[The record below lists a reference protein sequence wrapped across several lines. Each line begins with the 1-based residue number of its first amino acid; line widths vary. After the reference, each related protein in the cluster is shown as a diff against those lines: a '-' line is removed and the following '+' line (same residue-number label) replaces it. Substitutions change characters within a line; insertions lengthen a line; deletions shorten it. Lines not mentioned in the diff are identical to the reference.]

1 MSDISPSESGVPLAT
16 PKPEKLSFSTK
27 LAYGAGDMGPAM
39 TANILVFFLLPFFT
53 NVAGLPAGLAG
64 SVLMIGKISDAIND
78 PIIGVF
84 SDRTRTRWGRRLP
97 WMLFGAIPFG
107 LLFCLQWIVPHF
119 SNNDTVNNWLLFSYY
134 VTIGVLFNIAY
145 TIVNLPYAALTP
157 ELTQDYNERTSL
169 NSFRFSFSIGA
180 SVLSLV
186 LAGLSFSEYQDDPGK
201 QYLVLGLICTV
212 LSVIPIFW
220 SVFRIQERG
229 AQPILA
235 AKQKQIFGNIL
246 TGIGA
251 LFVCYGILRIIPLTA
266 NLLAAPGRFDLISIA
281 VILIG
286 LQITLFGITLLFS
299 TPEPHLSSSDAVR
312 KRSQSEDI
320 PALTFIQ
327 QLKVVFSNRPFLYLI
342 GIYLC
347 SWLAVQLTASILVY
361 FVVSWMG
368 LKNTDSTLVAL
379 GVQGTALVMLF
390 FWRIISERVGK
401 KAVYFMGM
409 TLWIIA
415 QAGLFLLQPGQT
427 NLMYVL
433 AVIAGF
439 GVSVAYLIPWSMV
452 PDVIE
457 LDELNTGQRREGIFY
472 GFMVLLQKFG
482 LALGLFLVG
491 LALEAAGF
499 IESTAGEVIPTQP
512 DSALLAIRI
521 AIGPLPTLFLIF
533 GLILAYF
540 YPITREFHAEIRLK
554 LQERKSKE
562 GRR

>member
-1 MSDISPSESGVPLAT
+1 MSDISPSDSYVPQAT
-16 PKPEKLSFSTK
+16 PQPEKLSFSTK
-27 LAYGAGDMGPAM
+27 LAYGAGDMGPAI

-78 PIIGVF
+78 PIIGVL

-107 LLFCLQWIVPHF
+107 LLFGLQWIVPHF

-134 VTIGVLFNIAY
+134 VIIGILFNIAY
-145 TIVNLPYAALTP
+145 TTVNLPYAALTP

-180 SVLSLV
+180 SILSLV
-186 LAGLSFSEYQDDPGK
+186 LAGLSFSEYRDDPAK
-201 QYLVLGLICTV
+201 QYLVLGLLCSL

-229 AQPILA
+229 SQPILA
-235 AKQKQIFGNIL
+235 SRQKQIIGNIL
-246 TGIGA
+246 SGIGT
-251 LFVCYGILRIIPLTA
+251 LSVCYGVIRIIPLTA
-266 NLLAAPGRFDLISIA
+266 NLVGAPGKFDLISIA
-281 VILIG
+281 TILIG

-299 TPEPHLSSSDAVR
+299 TPEPHLSSSDAAR
-312 KRSQSEDI
+312 ERSQSQNI
-320 PALTFIQ
+320 PALTFVE
-327 QLKVVFSNRPFLYLI
+327 QLQVVFSNRPFLYLI

-347 SWLAVQLTASILVY
+347 SWLAVQLTASILLY

-368 LKNTDSTLVAL
+368 LENTDSTLVAL

-390 FWRIISERVGK
+390 FWRVVSERVGK

-409 TLWIIA
+409 SLWIIA
-415 QAGLFLLQPGQT
+415 QVGLFLLQPGQT
-427 NLMYVL
+427 NLMYGL
-433 AVIAGF
+433 AILAGF

-499 IESTAGEVIPTQP
+499 IESAAGEVVPTQP

-521 AIGPLPTLFLIF
+521 AIGPLPTLFLIA

-554 LQERKSKE
+554 LQERKLSQD
-562 GRR
+562 G